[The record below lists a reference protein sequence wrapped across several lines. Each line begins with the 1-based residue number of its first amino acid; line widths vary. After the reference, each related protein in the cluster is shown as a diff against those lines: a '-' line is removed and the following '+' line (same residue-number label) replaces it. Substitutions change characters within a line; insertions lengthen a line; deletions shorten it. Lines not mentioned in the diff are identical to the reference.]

1 MAAVQKE
8 VLSNTLDSLTMA
20 DINEVQA
27 IPTRPGLHGKS
38 CGRPTQTTLAG
49 LWLSGHYIHY
59 GPHRFPLPYAM

>member
-8 VLSNTLDSLTMA
+8 VLSNTLDNLTMA

-38 CGRPTQTTLAG
+38 ADTDDTGRSVAVRTLHS
-49 LWLSGHYIHY
+49 LWS
-59 GPHRFPLPYAM
+59 P